1 MGYSVMRILMLRT
14 LRTILLTTPLLL
26 AFLLLQSQS
35 IRAEITQAEKE
46 ATYKQ
51 LELFSNILSILQ
63 ENYVE
68 EINTKEALN
77 GAIRGLLY
85 TLDPHSSYLPPENF
99 KDLQDETLGS
109 FSGIG
114 IEVTIKN
121 DLLTIV
127 SPIEDTPAD
136 KAGLKANDVILE
148 IDGKK
153 TKNVGPYEAIEKL
166 RGPAGSS
173 VTLVIHRAGWEEPK
187 KMTIKREII
196 PVQSVKA
203 EFLAPGF
210 VYSRISKFQSHT
222 GNEFKSKLQQ
232 LKNEQQIDGLIL
244 DLRNNPGG
252 LLHQAVSVAD
262 VFLDKGK
269 IVYTKGRKNDQNTV
283 FSAHAS
289 GEKRQYPLVILVN
302 EGSASAA
309 EIVAGAIQAHKRGI
323 IVGTQTFGKGSVQTI
338 IPLPDGAGLRM
349 TTATYYTPDDRSI
362 QAQGISPDV
371 EVPFIACAPSEKSK
385 QDRGVVKESDLT
397 NHLPGV
403 APEKGKKAETAQ
415 SKLEERLQQ
424 DNQLRT
430 AFNIIK
436 SLNLFSGYIK
446 TE

>member
-1 MGYSVMRILMLRT
+1 MITSTKQRQLLIAVLMVFSLFLNR
-14 LRTILLTTPLLL
+14 P
-26 AFLLLQSQS
+26 AF
-35 IRAEITQAEKE
+35 AEISQADKE

-85 TLDPHSSYLPPENF
+85 SLDPHSSYLAPESF
-99 KDLQDETLGS
+99 KDLQDETRGS

-127 SPIEDTPAD
+127 SPIADTPAD
-136 KAGLKANDVILE
+136 QAGLKANDVILE

-153 TKNVGPYEAIEKL
+153 TKNMGSYEAIEKL

-173 VTLVIHRAGWEEPK
+173 VTLSIHREGWEELK
-187 KMTIKREII
+187 KMTIKREVI

-203 EFLAPGF
+203 EFLSQGL
-210 VYSRISKFQSHT
+210 VYARISKFQSHT
-222 GNEFKSKLQQ
+222 GSEFKTKLQQ
-232 LKNEQQIDGLIL
+232 LKSQRQIDGLIL

-262 VFLDKGK
+262 IFIEKGK
-269 IVYTKGRKNDQNTV
+269 IVYTKGRKADQNTV
-283 FSAHAS
+283 FTAHAS
-289 GEKRQYPLVILVN
+289 GEKRHYPLVILVN

-362 QAQGISPDV
+362 QALGITPDV
-371 EVPFIACAPSEKSK
+371 EVPFVSLVQAEKPK
-385 QDRGVVKESDLT
+385 TEKKAIKEADLA
-397 NHLPGV
+397 NHLPG
-403 APEKGKKAETAQ
+403 AKPEKDKKADNET

-430 AFNIIK
+430 AYNILK
-436 SLNLFSGYIK
+436 SLNLVTDNSK
-446 TE
+446 SED

>member
-1 MGYSVMRILMLRT
+1 MLFNIHKKISFFLSMLVT
-14 LRTILLTTPLLL
+14 FSICTPVL
-26 AFLLLQSQS
+26 
-35 IRAEITQAEKE
+35 AEINQAEKE

-68 EINTKEALN
+68 EINTKEVLN

-85 TLDPHSSYLPPENF
+85 SLDPHSSYLTPESF
-99 KDLQDETLGS
+99 KDLQDETRGL

-127 SPIEDTPAD
+127 SPIADTPAD
-136 KAGLKANDVILE
+136 LIGLKANDVILE
-148 IDGKK
+148 IDGEK
-153 TKNVGPYEAIEKL
+153 TKNMSPYEAIEKL
-166 RGPAGSS
+166 RGQTGTS
-173 VTLVIHRAGWEEPK
+173 VTLAIYREGWDEPR
-187 KMTIKREII
+187 KMTIKREVI

-203 EFLAPGF
+203 EFLSQGF
-210 VYSRISKFQSHT
+210 VYARITKFQSQT
-222 GNEFKSKLQQ
+222 GNEFKTKLQQ
-232 LKNEQQIDGLIL
+232 LRNEKPIDGLIL

-252 LLHQAVSVAD
+252 LLHQAVNVAD
-262 VFLDKGK
+262 IFLEKGK
-269 IVYTKGRKNDQNTV
+269 IVYTKGRKPDQNTV
-283 FSAHAS
+283 FTAHAS

-362 QAQGISPDV
+362 QALGITPDV
-371 EVPFIACAPSEKSK
+371 AVPFVASIPPDKTKPEKK
-385 QDRGVVKESDLT
+385 QLKESDLT
-397 NHLPGV
+397 HHLPGV
-403 APEKGKKAETAQ
+403 SPGKDMTAENAAA
-415 SKLEERLQQ
+415 KLEERLQQ

-430 AFNIIK
+430 AYNIIK
-436 SLNLFSGYIK
+436 SLNLISGNSK
-446 TE
+446 LEDPLKR

>member
-1 MGYSVMRILMLRT
+1 MLT
-14 LRTILLTTPLLL
+14 SIKQHLFPFSCLLL
-26 AFLLLQSQS
+26 AIFFICPPIS
-35 IRAEITQAEKE
+35 AEISQADKE

-85 TLDPHSSYLPPENF
+85 SLDPHSSYLPPESF
-99 KDLQDETLGS
+99 KDLQDETRGS

-127 SPIEDTPAD
+127 SPIADTPAD
-136 KAGLKANDVILE
+136 LAGLKANDVILE
-148 IDGKK
+148 IEGNK
-153 TKNVGPYEAIEKL
+153 TKNIGPYEAIEKL

-173 VTLVIHRAGWEEPK
+173 VTLSIHREGWEEPK
-187 KMTIKREII
+187 KMTIKREVI
-196 PVQSVKA
+196 PIQSVKA
-203 EFLAPGF
+203 EFLSPGF
-210 VYSRISKFQSHT
+210 VYSRITKFQSHT
-222 GNEFKSKLQQ
+222 SSEFKTKLQQ
-232 LKNEQQIDGLIL
+232 LKTEQQINGLIL

-262 VFLDKGK
+262 IFIEKGK
-269 IVYTKGRKNDQNTV
+269 IVYTKGRRPDQNTV
-283 FSAHAS
+283 FTAHAS
-289 GEKRQYPLVILVN
+289 GEKRHYPLVILVN

-323 IVGTQTFGKGSVQTI
+323 IVGMQTFGKGSVQTI

-362 QAQGISPDV
+362 QALGITPDV
-371 EVPFIACAPSEKSK
+371 EVPFVAYAPPEKLK
-385 QDRGVVKESDLT
+385 NEKKLVKEADLT
-397 NHLPGV
+397 NHLPGTKQ
-403 APEKGKKAETAQ
+403 EKAKKADNEA

-430 AFNIIK
+430 AYNIVK
-436 SLNLFSGYIK
+436 SLNLFTGYNK
-446 TE
+446 NDD

>member
-1 MGYSVMRILMLRT
+1 MITST
-14 LRTILLTTPLLL
+14 KQLLL
-26 AFLLLQSQS
+26 SISVLMVFSLFLNRPAF
-35 IRAEITQAEKE
+35 AEISQADKE

-85 TLDPHSSYLPPENF
+85 SLDPHSSYLAPESF
-99 KDLQDETLGS
+99 KDLQDETRGS

-127 SPIEDTPAD
+127 SPIADTPAD
-136 KAGLKANDVILE
+136 QAGLKANDVILE

-153 TKNVGPYEAIEKL
+153 TKNMGSYEAIEKL

-173 VTLVIHRAGWEEPK
+173 VTLSIHRDGWEELK
-187 KMTIKREII
+187 KTTIKREVI

-203 EFLAPGF
+203 EFLSPGL
-210 VYSRISKFQSHT
+210 VYARISKFQSHT
-222 GNEFKSKLQQ
+222 GSEFKTKLQQ
-232 LKNEQQIDGLIL
+232 LKGERQIDGLIL

-262 VFLDKGK
+262 IFIEKGK
-269 IVYTKGRKNDQNTV
+269 IVYTKGRKPDQNTV
-283 FSAHAS
+283 FTAHTS

-362 QAQGISPDV
+362 QALGITPDV
-371 EVPFIACAPSEKSK
+371 EVPFVSFVQAEKPQTEK
-385 QDRGVVKESDLT
+385 KAIKEADLA
-397 NHLPGV
+397 NHLPG
-403 APEKGKKAETAQ
+403 AQQEKGKKADNET

-430 AFNIIK
+430 AYNILK
-436 SLNLFSGYIK
+436 SLNLFTDNNKS
-446 TE
+446 ED

>member
-1 MGYSVMRILMLRT
+1 MFTSAKYPILRFS
-14 LRTILLTTPLLL
+14 
-26 AFLLLQSQS
+26 FLLLFLLFSGNPAS
-35 IRAEITQAEKE
+35 AEISQADKE
-46 ATYKQ
+46 TTYKQ

-85 TLDPHSSYLPPENF
+85 SLDPHSSYLPPESF
-99 KDLQDETLGS
+99 KELQDETRGS

-127 SPIEDTPAD
+127 SPIADTPAD
-136 KAGLKANDVILE
+136 QAGLKANDVILE

-153 TKNVGPYEAIEKL
+153 TKNMGSYEAIEKL
-166 RGPAGSS
+166 RGPSGTS
-173 VTLVIHRAGWEEPK
+173 VTLSIHREGWDDLK
-187 KMTIKREII
+187 KMTIKREVI
-196 PVQSVKA
+196 PIQSVKA
-203 EFLAPGF
+203 EFLSPGF
-210 VYSRISKFQSHT
+210 VYSRITKFQSHT
-222 GNEFKSKLQQ
+222 SNDFKAKLQQ
-232 LKNEQQIDGLIL
+232 LKTEHQIDGLIL

-252 LLHQAVSVAD
+252 LLHQAVAVAD
-262 VFLDKGK
+262 IFIEKGK
-269 IVYTKGRKNDQNTV
+269 IVYTKGRKPDQNTV
-283 FSAHAS
+283 FTAHAS
-289 GEKRQYPLVILVN
+289 GEKRHFPLVILVN

-362 QAQGISPDV
+362 QALGITPDV
-371 EVPFIACAPSEKSK
+371 EVPFVAFAQTEKPKTEK
-385 QDRGVVKESDLT
+385 QLIKEADLA
-397 NHLPGV
+397 NHLPGMIK
-403 APEKGKKAETAQ
+403 EKGKKADSEA

-430 AFNIIK
+430 AYNIVK
-436 SLNLFSGYIK
+436 SLNLF
-446 TE
+446 TEHKKDED

>member
-1 MGYSVMRILMLRT
+1 MFTSVKLHLFY
-14 LRTILLTTPLLL
+14 
-26 AFLLLQSQS
+26 FLLLLS
-35 IRAEITQAEKE
+35 IIVSYSRPIHAEITQADKE
-46 ATYKQ
+46 ATYQQ

-63 ENYVE
+63 EHYVE

-77 GAIRGLLY
+77 GAIKGLLY
-85 TLDPHSSYLPPENF
+85 SLDPHSSYLPPQSF
-99 KDLQDETLGS
+99 KDLQEETRGS

-127 SPIEDTPAD
+127 SPILDTPAD

-148 IDGKK
+148 IEGKK
-153 TKNVGPYEAIEKL
+153 TKNIGPYEAIEKL

-173 VTLVIHRAGWEEPK
+173 VTISIQREGWEEPK
-187 KMTIKREII
+187 KMTIKREVI
-196 PVQSVKA
+196 PVLSVKA
-203 EFLAPGF
+203 EFLSPGL

-222 GNEFKSKLQQ
+222 ANEFKTKLQQ
-232 LKNEQQIDGLIL
+232 LKAIQQIDGLIL

-252 LLHQAVSVAD
+252 LLHQAVNVAD
-262 VFLDKGK
+262 LFLDKGK
-269 IVYTKGRKNDQNTV
+269 IVYTKGRKPDQNTV
-283 FSAHAS
+283 FNAHAS
-289 GEKRQYPLVILVN
+289 GESRQYPLVILVN

-362 QAQGISPDV
+362 QALGITPDV
-371 EVPFIACAPSEKSK
+371 EVPFVAFVQQEKTNSSK
-385 QDRGVVKESDLT
+385 KLVKEADLT
-397 NHLPGV
+397 NHLPGNTQDKT
-403 APEKGKKAETAQ
+403 PSTDNEK

-430 AFNIIK
+430 AYNIIK
-436 SLNLFSGYIK
+436 SLTLFTEYNL
-446 TE
+446 TEG